1 MPIAPVF
8 PGETASGGGGVSLDS
23 VSFDDVVDLTDG
35 SWTLLDPSTL
45 IQSVSFTKATGFNT
59 VTFNTLA
66 AGSNEYRWSSSA
78 TNNNAPRWYRAWTY
92 TGTTTRATS
101 TDLSNHTNLLAIDR
115 TVNDFHFEVIGGV
128 STEPS
133 STTRNNIDGMGAG
146 ASNNT
151 GEGNARY
158 GHWRNTSMPVASV
171 NTNIVKTLQTGQYG
185 AKHMGTSIFMLLNSS
200 NEHLQRGATTGA
212 NTLAAGVDLFQIV
225 GVGTRTQATTISAG
239 DQIKFS
245 LYQGSLKW
253 SLP

>member
-8 PGETASGGGGVSLDS
+8 PGETTGGSDISLDAL
-23 VSFDDVVDLTDG
+23 SFDDVVDLTDG
-35 SWTLLDPSTL
+35 SWTLVDPSTL
-45 IQSVSFTKATGFNT
+45 VKSVSFSSGFNT
-59 VTFNTLA
+59 VTMNAL
-66 AGSNEYRWSSSA
+66 GSGGSDFRWSSSA
-78 TNNNAPRWYRAWTY
+78 SSANAPRWYRAWNY

-101 TDLSNHTNLLAIDR
+101 TNLSNHTNLLAIDR
-115 TVNDFHFEVIGGV
+115 SINDFDFEVIGGV
-128 STEPS
+128 GTDPT

-151 GEGNARY
+151 SEANARY

-171 NTNIVKTLQTGQYG
+171 NTNIVKTFQTGQYG

-200 NEHLQRGATTGA
+200 NEHLQRGGTTGA
-212 NTLAAGVDLFQIV
+212 NTLSAGVDLFQIV
-225 GVGTRTQATTISAG
+225 GVGTRTNSTTIGDG
-239 DQIKFS
+239 DQVKFS

>member
-8 PGETASGGGGVSLDS
+8 PGETAGGSDISLDAL
-23 VSFDDVVDLTDG
+23 SFDDVVDLTDG
-35 SWTLLDPSTL
+35 TWTLQDPNTL
-45 IQSVSFTKATGFNT
+45 VKSVSFSSGFNT
-59 VTFNTLA
+59 VTMNALGTG
-66 AGSNEYRWSSSA
+66 GSDFRWSSSA
-78 TNNNAPRWYRAWTY
+78 SSANAPRWYRAWTY
-92 TGTTTRATS
+92 TGTTTRVTS
-101 TDLSNHTNLLAIDR
+101 TNLSNHTNLLAIDR
-115 TVNDFHFEVIGGV
+115 SINDFDFEVIGGV
-128 STEPS
+128 GTDPS

-151 GEGNARY
+151 GEANARY

-185 AKHMGTSIFMLLNSS
+185 ARHMGTSIFMLLNSS

-212 NTLAAGVDLFQIV
+212 NTLSAGVDLFQIV
-225 GVGTRTQATTISAG
+225 GVGTRTNSTTIGDG
-239 DQIKFS
+239 DQVKFS